1 MIHFPPLRTAR
12 FTAQLRELPIRN
24 SIALAAM
31 PEHRIEAAHS
41 YFLRHAV
48 IPDANMLDVD
58 QWTVQERTLAVTHY
72 MASTYDDGPN
82 FLVCKVGDI
91 ESRYGDYLD
100 GGTSYPGDDVEGVEL
115 EGDVWRVRQLTGR
128 LACSAERLSGSLDD
142 EDGRMIDGFAYWQFA
157 LMAAQ
162 LVPNDEADADL
173 SDSDLD
179 RLLLERMQVI
189 AGFPESAFVRLLDA
203 FEVGREKLHH
213 LFAIGFD
220 KDGIVVKA
228 RKESTAPAQCARF
241 PARSTITAVA
251 KYLGGKPQESG
262 A

>member
-12 FTAQLRELPIRN
+12 FTAQLRELPIRDA
-24 SIALAAM
+24 IALAAM

-41 YFLRHAV
+41 YFLRSAV
-48 IPDANMLDVD
+48 IPDENMLDVD

-82 FLVCKVGDI
+82 FVVCKVGDI
-91 ESRYGDYLD
+91 ETSYGDYLD
-100 GGTSYPGDDVEGVEL
+100 GGASYPADDVEGIEL

-128 LACSAERLSGSLDD
+128 LACSVERLSGSLD
-142 EDGRMIDGFAYWQFA
+142 GIDGVAYWQFA

-162 LVPNDEADADL
+162 LVPNEEADADL

-213 LFAIGFD
+213 LFSLGFD
-220 KDGIVVKA
+220 KSGIVVKA

-241 PARSTITAVA
+241 PARSTVTAVA

>member
-12 FTAQLRELPIRN
+12 FTAQLRELPIRDA
-24 SIALAAM
+24 IALAAM

-41 YFLRHAV
+41 YFLRSAV
-48 IPDANMLDVD
+48 IPDASMLDID

-82 FLVCKVGDI
+82 FTVCKVGDV
-91 ESRYGDYLD
+91 ETHYGDYLD
-100 GGTSYPGDDVEGVEL
+100 GSASYPADDVEGIEL

-128 LACSAERLSGSLDD
+128 LACSAERLSGSLD
-142 EDGRMIDGFAYWQFA
+142 GIDGFAYWQFA

-162 LVPNDEADADL
+162 LVPNEEADSDL

-203 FEVGREKLHH
+203 FEVGREQLHH
-213 LFAIGFD
+213 LFSLGFD
-220 KDGIVVKA
+220 KAGIVVKA

-241 PARSTITAVA
+241 PARSTVTAVA